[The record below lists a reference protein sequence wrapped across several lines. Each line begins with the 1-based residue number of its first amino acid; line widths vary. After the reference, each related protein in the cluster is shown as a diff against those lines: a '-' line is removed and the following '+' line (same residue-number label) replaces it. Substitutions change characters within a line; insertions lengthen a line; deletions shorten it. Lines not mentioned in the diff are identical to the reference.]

1 MAEENNKDESLP
13 QPKPFPPGIV
23 EDAESK
29 TVAHQVR
36 DYLWGKGPIDY
47 PLVSAHLNRDLVSRF
62 VEFEMRD
69 LPPEFFWRVRIL
81 ADLYHLIEHLNFIQS
96 FLKRQENKP
105 EELDRSIACTIILE
119 EIGDESQ
126 KRFAAQYYEFLVSH
140 PLASQKFEELLEC
153 LEVLGSRVNP
163 NPLHTRMEQEIK
175 VLSGRESSDPEAEV
189 EKRVVEELV
198 LNDFFFIEETNK
210 SRARIQAIADGN
222 QRLLELIRAYLELT
236 GDAGGDYFNLWLQ
249 QQIRRTAETEGNEKV
264 IKAFRFIITTL
275 GKMPSADDIFYKTRC
290 YNAIEFFLGELTTE
304 ESVFMNKNRQKQI
317 DPLRYMPVPLHIEDV
332 EEEEMDDDEET
343 ESKDE
348 N

>member
-1 MAEENNKDESLP
+1 MAEENNNDENLP
-13 QPKPFPPGIV
+13 QPKPFPPEMV

-62 VEFEMRD
+62 VEFEIRD

-81 ADLYHLIEHLNFIQS
+81 ADLYNLIEQLNFIQS

-105 EELDRSIACTIILE
+105 EDLDRSVAGIIILE
-119 EIGDESQ
+119 EIGDEPQ
-126 KRFAAQYYEFLVSH
+126 KKFAAQYYEFLVSH
-140 PLASQKFEELLEC
+140 PLANQKFEELLEC
-153 LEVLGSRVNP
+153 LEVLGSRVAQ

-175 VLSGRESSDPEAEV
+175 ILASRESSDPEAEV

-198 LNDFFFIEETNK
+198 LNEFFFIGETNK
-210 SRARIQAIADGN
+210 SRARILAIADAN

-236 GDAGGDYFNLWLQ
+236 DDAGGDYFKLWLQ
-249 QQIRRTAETEGNEKV
+249 QQIRRAAEAEGNEKV
-264 IKAFRFIITTL
+264 IKAFRFIVTTL
-275 GKMPSADDIFYKTRC
+275 GKMPSADEIFCKVRC
-290 YNAIEFFLGELTTE
+290 YNAIEFFLGKLTAEEEL
-304 ESVFMNKNRQKQI
+304 FMNKNRQKQI

-332 EEEEMDDDEET
+332 EEEEMDDDET
-343 ESKDE
+343 ENEDE